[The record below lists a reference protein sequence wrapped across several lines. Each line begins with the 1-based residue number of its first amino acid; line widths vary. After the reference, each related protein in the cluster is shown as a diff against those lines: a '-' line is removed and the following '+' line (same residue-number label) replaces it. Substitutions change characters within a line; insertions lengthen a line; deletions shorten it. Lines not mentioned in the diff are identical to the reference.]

1 MQQHLP
7 FVLQYSSFLLKFYL
21 QLLSKTINLKQRMK
35 PKIVNR
41 AEGLAF
47 EETTEVRVYM
57 ENESVGAARLRCRS
71 TSTS

>member
-1 MQQHLP
+1 
-7 FVLQYSSFLLKFYL
+7 
-21 QLLSKTINLKQRMK
+21 MK

-47 EETTEVRVYM
+47 EETTEVCVYM
-57 ENESVGAARLRCRS
+57 ENESVGAARS